1 MKLLTEQIKEKFRK
15 TYPLYSQES
24 TEDPQVVVK
33 YFNPIGLGTWYIT
46 EANEQEDGDWLMFG
60 LCCIDEAEFG
70 YICLSQLESLQLPY
84 GLSIERDLYFDG
96 RISDARKEQN
106 L

>member
-1 MKLLTEQIKEKFRK
+1 MKLLTEEIKEKFRK
-15 TYPLYSQES
+15 EFPLYSQE
-24 TEDPQVVVK
+24 TVEDPQVVAK
-33 YFNPIGLGTWYIT
+33 FFNPIGIGTWYIT
-46 EANEQEDGDWLMFG
+46 EANEQDDGDWLMFG
-60 LCCIDEAEFG
+60 LCVLNEAEFG
-70 YICLSQLESLQLPY
+70 YVCLSQLESLRLPY

>member
-24 TEDPQVVVK
+24 TEDPLVVAK
-33 YFNPIGLGTWYIT
+33 FFNPTGLGTWYIT
-46 EANEQEDGDWLMFG
+46 EANEQDDGDWLMFG
-60 LCCIDEAEFG
+60 LCCIDEAELG
-70 YICLSQLESLQLPY
+70 YVLLSQLESLQLPY
-84 GLSIERDLYFDG
+84 GLTIERDLYFDG
-96 RISDARKEQN
+96 RLSDARKEQN

>member
-1 MKLLTEQIKEKFRK
+1 MKLLTEEIKERFRK
-15 TYPLYSQES
+15 LFPLYSQES
-24 TEDPQVVVK
+24 VEDPQVVVK
-33 YFNPIGLGTWYIT
+33 YFNPTGLGTWYIT

-70 YICLSQLESLQLPY
+70 YVCLSQLESLQLPY
-84 GLSIERDLYFDG
+84 GLSIERDLHFNG
-96 RISDARKEQN
+96 CISDARKEQN